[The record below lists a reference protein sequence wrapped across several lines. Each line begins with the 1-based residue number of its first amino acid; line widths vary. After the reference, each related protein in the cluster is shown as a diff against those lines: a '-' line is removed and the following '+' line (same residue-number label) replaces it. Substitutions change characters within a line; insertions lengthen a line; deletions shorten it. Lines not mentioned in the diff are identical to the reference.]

1 MTTVYLIRHSA
12 KYDVFRK
19 LGKFYSDDD
28 NYGQYKYRT
37 LSIEGEKRAE
47 ILGKEAELQNLDAVY
62 CSTYVRA
69 METAKYLAE
78 PQNLSL
84 NVDKRFDEISEG
96 DLESDI
102 WTESCDR
109 QYIELDLKFPNGESH
124 NEVFKRFNEGF
135 SETVLE
141 NRGKRVA
148 IVTHGC
154 AMTCFMN
161 PYIELVEPVA
171 NDYKWFRFNG
181 KELFKGKFDVPEVFK
196 LTVNEKNKEIID
208 IENITFEDLTRR
220 DRGD

>member
-1 MTTVYLIRHSA
+1 MTTIYLIRHSA
-12 KYDVFRK
+12 KFDVFRK
-19 LGKFYSDDD
+19 LGKFNSDDN
-28 NYGQYKYRT
+28 NYGQYKYRC

-47 ILGKEAELQNLDAVY
+47 ILGKEAELQKLDAVY

-96 DLESDI
+96 DLESAV
-102 WTESCDR
+102 WNEGCDR

-124 NEVFKRFNEGF
+124 NEVFKRFDEGF
-135 SETVLE
+135 WETVLE

-154 AMTCFMN
+154 AMTCFMH
-161 PYIELVEPVA
+161 PFVEFVEPVVE
-171 NDYKWFRFNG
+171 DSKWF
-181 KELFKGKFDVPEVFK
+181 KFKGKEVFKGKYDVPEVFK
-196 LTVNEKNKEIID
+196 LTVDEKNKEILD
-208 IENITFEDLTRR
+208 IENIVFDDLTRR
-220 DRGD
+220 R